1 MSGLRNN
8 KSVTLLE
15 LLIAVALLS
24 VVVLGLTSI
33 DFFSR
38 NNVISADYK
47 AALQNKIYLGL
58 EHVRKNAVLAIGNER
73 IDGARNVIDTVD
85 TTFNSEGDRL
95 KIYADKNGNG
105 IRDDGATG
113 WIAYRA
119 NYDHADGSGNKYQ
132 LLYCSQC
139 PDKTCNACGGTG
151 WVSVAPNITWFNAV
165 KTEDGS
171 TFMTNNYLDV
181 TMTACLHPE
190 WSEAGNPGADCGSSS
205 DNPQT
210 TMTTRILLPAVSIN

>member
-1 MSGLRNN
+1 MRGLRSN

-58 EHVRKNAVLAIGNER
+58 EHVRKNAVVAIGNER

-85 TTFNSEGDRL
+85 MTFNSEGDRL
-95 KIYADKNGNG
+95 KIYADRNG
-105 IRDDGATG
+105 DGARGAGDG

-119 NYDHADGSGNKYQ
+119 NYETADGSGNKYQ

-139 PDKTCNACGGTG
+139 PDKTCTNCTTG
-151 WVSVAPNITWFNAV
+151 WVSVCPNIMWFDVV

-171 TFMTNNYLDV
+171 SFMTDNYLDI

-210 TMTTRILLPAVSIN
+210 RMTTRILLPAVSIN